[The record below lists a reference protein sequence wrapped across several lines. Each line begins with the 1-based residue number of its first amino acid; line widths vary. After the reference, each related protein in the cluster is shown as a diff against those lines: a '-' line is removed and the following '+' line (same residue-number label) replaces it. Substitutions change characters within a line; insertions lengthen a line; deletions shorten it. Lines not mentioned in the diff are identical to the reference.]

1 MSTNPNQIVKPNLFL
16 KISSPE
22 KRGPSILLVKFEIR
36 AICFKDIS
44 KYSIILIFCLWKRS
58 QRNGPYV
65 SCCVNTLEWLI
76 WWLTKYCP
84 RSPTVGQHEKEMLEM
99 LNILIHLFLHIC
111 PNQFPHRIWNISV
124 LLNRPICQTNRWR
137 GWEQNIPILVK
148 FVHGHSSLFLDI
160 TSNILL
166 VYVSH
171 QINNENFWPCD
182 SNISQIHP
190 SESTVCLWKDLSAST
205 KS

>member
-1 MSTNPNQIVKPNLFL
+1 MSTNPNQIVKPNFFL

-22 KRGPSILLVKFEIR
+22 KRGPSILLIKFEIR

-84 RSPTVGQHEKEMLEM
+84 RSPTVGQHEKEMLETSKCWKF
-99 LNILIHLFLHIC
+99 LFTCFCTFVQSNFLTETEIFLFYWIGQYVKQTDGAVGNKTFQYWWNLFTAILRFFLI
-111 PNQFPHRIWNISV
+111 
-124 LLNRPICQTNRWR
+124 
-137 GWEQNIPILVK
+137 
-148 FVHGHSSLFLDI
+148 
-160 TSNILL
+160 
-166 VYVSH
+166 
-171 QINNENFWPCD
+171 
-182 SNISQIHP
+182 
-190 SESTVCLWKDLSAST
+190 
-205 KS
+205 